1 MSKHGRGDED
11 DEFGNKRPSLTCHE
25 STSVDQ
31 FFKQINLPSFKQI
44 DLPSLANYQFSQRD
58 YTDYTDYIICFE
70 PLQSSLNIIKEH
82 DKERQKLGIE
92 KLISKSEK
100 KMKHCDDLHKQT
112 LIRNIIKQAN
122 QQLLEL

>member
-1 MSKHGRGDED
+1 MSKHGRDDED
-11 DEFGNKRPSLTCHE
+11 DEFVSKRPSLTCHE
-25 STSVDQ
+25 LTSVDQ
-31 FFKQINLPSFKQI
+31 FFEQIN
-44 DLPSLANYQFSQRD
+44 LPSLANYHFSQRD
-58 YTDYTDYIICFE
+58 YYTDYIICFE

-82 DKERQKLGIE
+82 DKKRQKLGIE